1 MHNSL
6 KASLLITV
14 CFLCA
19 CSKNGGIPIKTENVS
34 ENNDAYTINCES
46 VEIEHNSDGGKLLN
60 DTFKNELDEW
70 IETFTSQ
77 ALQIKVP
84 GSSPPCLQVRHIV
97 KNNNGKLLSIITEKY
112 VYLSGLH
119 GNTWVTAKNFDTQQ
133 DNILKLGDLF
143 SDKEYPVILNLRMEE
158 LIKNNPKTYHDLW
171 EKPIIDGN
179 REDKFYLDGK
189 NLVIF
194 YEPYE
199 LSYYARGVVEF
210 SIPIEKIRGYIKAE
224 YLPS

>member
-6 KASLLITV
+6 KAALLLTV

-19 CSKNGGIPIKTENVS
+19 CSKNGGVSIKTENVS
-34 ENNDAYTINCES
+34 DDNNSYTINCES
-46 VEIEHNSDGGKLLN
+46 LKIEHNSEGGKLLN
-60 DTFKNELDEW
+60 EIFSKELNEW

-84 GSSPPCLQVRHIV
+84 GSSSPCLQVRHIV

-112 VYLSGLH
+112 VYLTGLH
-119 GNTWVTAKNFDTQQ
+119 GNTWVTSKNFDTEQ
-133 DNILKLGDLF
+133 DKVLMLKDLF
-143 SDKEYPVILNLRMEE
+143 SDKEYPDILNLRMEE
-158 LIKNNPKTYHDLW
+158 LIKNNPEIYHDLW
-171 EKPIIDGN
+171 EKPVIDGK
-179 REDKFYLDGK
+179 RDDKFYLDGK

-210 SIPIEKIRGYIKAE
+210 PIPLEKIRGYIKAE